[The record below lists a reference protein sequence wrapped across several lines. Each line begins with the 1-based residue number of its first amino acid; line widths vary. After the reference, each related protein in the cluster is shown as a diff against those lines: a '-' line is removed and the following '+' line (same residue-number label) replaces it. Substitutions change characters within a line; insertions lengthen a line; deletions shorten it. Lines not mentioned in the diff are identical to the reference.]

1 MLMNPG
7 DWANPRPSPA
17 DAKRALQLVEVRA
30 HFLRAYLAARGLDL
44 PADGLALAQRLLLA
58 MSVEAELRWVLWA
71 VVQARASPV
80 DFDYLEYAQQR
91 KDAYFAYKKR
101 ATGTDA

>member
-1 MLMNPG
+1 MTFSYRIILG
-7 DWANPRPSPA
+7 ASRRYPSE
-17 DAKRALQLVEVRA
+17 EVRA
-30 HFLRAYLAARGLDL
+30 HFLRAYFAARGLDL
-44 PADGLALAQRLLLA
+44 PPDGLALAQRLLQA

-91 KDAYFAYKKR
+91 KAAYFAYKKR
-101 ATGTDA
+101 IASIAT